1 MESLTL
7 LPRGDDKSVIIRHLP
22 GWLDFG
28 MMPIGL
34 ACVMASGGG
43 GCSLPAKTSV

>member
-1 MESLTL
+1 MVSLTL
-7 LPRGDDKSVIIRHLP
+7 LPRGDDKSVISLHFP

-34 ACVMASGGG
+34 ACVMVLGGG
-43 GCSLPAKTSV
+43 GCSLPAEISA